1 MQIGLIGCGRIG
13 YVHALSI
20 DTIENSNLLMVSDPL
35 VQNAE
40 RIANRFDAQMSSSDE
55 IIASDAID
63 AIIIATP
70 TPTHY
75 DLIKSACEAGKAI
88 FCEKPMD
95 LDSNRIRKSIGFIE
109 SANVPFM
116 TAFNRRFDKNFA
128 NIKARISDGHI
139 GDVEILTILSR
150 DPSPPPIDY
159 IKSSGGIFKDM
170 MIHDFDMARFLLGE
184 EFISVHAVG
193 SALVDPEIGKA
204 GDVDTAAVTMTT
216 ESGKICQ
223 ISNSRRATYGYDQ
236 RVEVHGSKGMLRAGN
251 ILENT
256 VELSNASGIINANT
270 EHFFLERYKEA
281 YISELRYFVE
291 TINAG
296 TPLCPSALDG
306 LKAQLLAEAAERSMQ
321 NGEVTKP
328 ASN

>member
-20 DTIENSNLLMVSDPL
+20 DTIENTNLLMVSDPL

-75 DLIKSACEAGKAI
+75 DLIKSACKAGKAV

-95 LDSNRIRKSIGFIE
+95 LDSNRIRESIGFIE

-128 NIKARISDGHI
+128 NMKARNKCKEDG
-139 GDVEILTILSR
+139 
-150 DPSPPPIDY
+150 
-159 IKSSGGIFKDM
+159 
-170 MIHDFDMARFLLGE
+170 
-184 EFISVHAVG
+184 
-193 SALVDPEIGKA
+193 
-204 GDVDTAAVTMTT
+204 
-216 ESGKICQ
+216 
-223 ISNSRRATYGYDQ
+223 
-236 RVEVHGSKGMLRAGN
+236 
-251 ILENT
+251 
-256 VELSNASGIINANT
+256 
-270 EHFFLERYKEA
+270 
-281 YISELRYFVE
+281 
-291 TINAG
+291 
-296 TPLCPSALDG
+296 
-306 LKAQLLAEAAERSMQ
+306 
-321 NGEVTKP
+321 
-328 ASN
+328 